1 MASATGATMS
11 TVATLSTKA
20 EMMPANSAS
29 ATAAICTLGT
39 LSMII
44 SARRA
49 GMRLSMNSCTRPIV
63 PAIISSTFQS
73 IAPKIWSNGSMP
85 VAMKTTAEP
94 SAM

>member
-1 MASATGATMS
+1 
-11 TVATLSTKA
+11 
-20 EMMPANSAS
+20 MMPANSAS

-73 IAPKIWSNGSMP
+73 MAVKIWSSGSIP
-85 VAMKTTAEP
+85 VRMNTSAEA